1 MMDFKNFICSFFTL
15 YPVLISKEFIALYVV
30 AIIFTPIT
38 EPDHWKGLLFGG
50 AIGILVLVSSASLVY
65 NPELKWGTK

>member
-1 MMDFKNFICSFFTL
+1 MRFKNFICSFFTL

-38 EPDHWKGLLFGG
+38 EPEDWKELLFWS
-50 AIGILVLVSSASLVY
+50 AVGILVLVSSASAVY
-65 NPELKWGTK
+65 NPESKWR